1 MNKQGKTFVPPLR
14 PLFSKLRKGRGWR
27 ADTTPADL
35 SANSRWKGGGGSY
48 GSADDTRFPREF
60 AARSV
65 HKEISRKENWRSIED
80 RWKGSSNRSL
90 VRPVFDTLDSCFP
103 LAERTRKICTVTRES
118 IWTVVRGKVFFSRIA
133 YQFIYFIGNISSV
146 IDCGFLCSSSE
157 RNSNILN

>member
-65 HKEISRKENWRSIED
+65 HKEISRKENSELAID
-80 RWKGSSNRSL
+80 RGPLKRILQRSL
-90 VRPVFDTLDSCFP
+90 VRSFDTLDSCFP

-118 IWTVVRGKVFFSRIA
+118 V
-133 YQFIYFIGNISSV
+133 
-146 IDCGFLCSSSE
+146 
-157 RNSNILN
+157 